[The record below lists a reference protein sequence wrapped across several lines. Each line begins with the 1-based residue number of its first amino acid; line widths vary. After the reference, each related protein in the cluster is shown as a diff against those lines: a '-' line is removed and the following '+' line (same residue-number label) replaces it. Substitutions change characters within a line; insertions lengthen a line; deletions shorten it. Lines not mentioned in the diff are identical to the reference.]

1 MPWTLKDETVWNRAH
16 RVAGYAG
23 VVGGAIIVAGSL
35 MGMTLAVWMAFAGF
49 LLGMIILVGVPM
61 VYARNLYHR
70 LHSGEK

>member
-1 MPWTLKDETVWNRAH
+1 
-16 RVAGYAG
+16 
-23 VVGGAIIVAGSL
+23 VGGAIIVAGSL